1 MREALAFIKTRN
13 EEKFMCSVMGYIGS
27 RIPKEEF
34 KLGFDMTVSRGPD
47 MSKIEELNNNGF
59 LGFHRLAIMG
69 VSEEGMQPFCLDGS
83 YVVCNGEIYGFR
95 KLKKELIKK
104 GYTFKSVPKE
114 NQNSNNN
121 GSDGQKENDNNN
133 QKNNDNNTNDK
144 ENTPTDE
151 SKKLIFTCEKD
162 DIYAINLEVGDKIF
176 LERNNM

>member
-1 MREALAFIKTRN
+1 MFWIDDSIK
-13 EEKFMCSVMGYIGS
+13 I
-27 RIPKEEF
+27 
-34 KLGFDMTVSRGPD
+34 
-47 MSKIEELNNNGF
+47 
-59 LGFHRLAIMG
+59 
-69 VSEEGMQPFCLDGS
+69 LDS
-83 YVVCNGEIYGFR
+83 
-95 KLKKELIKK
+95 K